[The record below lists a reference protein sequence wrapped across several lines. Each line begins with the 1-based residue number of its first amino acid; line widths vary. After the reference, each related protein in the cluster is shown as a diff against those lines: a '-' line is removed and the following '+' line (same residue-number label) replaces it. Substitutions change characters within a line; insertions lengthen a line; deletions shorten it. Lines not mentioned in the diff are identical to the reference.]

1 MDEKGVV
8 AKLFEEFVADFRDA
22 ASSHAV
28 VHPGGHDHPSLVGTP
43 CVEARIAFRLNHA
56 VLLELRIEVSIPH
69 VWRLL
74 EAVQSLVAEVVV
86 AMFVDDIDDVID
98 IRE

>member
-1 MDEKGVV
+1 VV
-8 AKLFEEFVADFRDA
+8 
-22 ASSHAV
+22 
-28 VHPGGHDHPSLVGTP
+28 
-43 CVEARIAFRLNHA
+43 
-56 VLLELRIEVSIPH
+56 LELRIEVSIPH